1 MEPEVEAV
9 VDFGHFNIYFL
20 FMSKFENEGSRKA
33 AFSVRLAALSSVVL
47 FVLVVAVNALANIL
61 PINGVGTGQL
71 SDELPNLFV
80 PAGITF
86 SIWGLIYV
94 LLGGYTVAVIA
105 AAFGKKSLAGWT
117 AKDGILF
124 SLNMAANAGWIFAW
138 QYRHVGLSLVLMFI
152 ILATLLW
159 LEERQAIA
167 RRGASRTSES
177 GGDLSKF
184 FLSTPINVYLGW
196 ICVATIANVTALLVK
211 SGWNGFGLDPR
222 AWTVA
227 VIATGLAIGLL
238 LVFLRGALAAP
249 LVIVWAYAGIV
260 LKRTEVDASYS
271 KIVWLAAGAAAIV
284 LFLAAIVRFFA
295 VRSRNRGTAP
305 RR

>member
-1 MEPEVEAV
+1 
-9 VDFGHFNIYFL
+9 
-20 FMSKFENEGSRKA
+20 
-33 AFSVRLAALSSVVL
+33 
-47 FVLVVAVNALANIL
+47 
-61 PINGVGTGQL
+61 VGTGQL

-80 PAGITF
+80 PAGLTF
-86 SIWGLIYV
+86 TIWGLIYV
-94 LLGGYTVAVIA
+94 LLAGYTIAAMA

-117 AKDGILF
+117 AVDGFLF

-138 QYRHVGLSLVLMFI
+138 HYRHVGLSLVLMLV
-152 ILATLLW
+152 ILATLIW
-159 LEERQAIA
+159 LEERQALA
-167 RRGASRTSES
+167 RRGESNKSES
-177 GGDLSKF
+177 GGGLSRF

-227 VIATGLAIGLL
+227 VIAAGLAIGLL
-238 LVFLRGALAAP
+238 LAFLRGALAAP

-271 KIVWLAAGAAAIV
+271 KVVWLAAGAAAIV
-284 LFLAAIVRFFA
+284 LLLAAVLRFFA
-295 VRSRNRGTAP
+295 ERSRNRGTAA

>member
-1 MEPEVEAV
+1 MGKYEHA
-9 VDFGHFNIYFL
+9 
-20 FMSKFENEGSRKA
+20 RRRWA
-33 AFSVRLAALSSVVL
+33 ALSLRLAAPSSLVL
-47 FVLVVAVNALANIL
+47 FILVVVVNALANIL

-80 PAGITF
+80 PAGIIF
-86 SIWGLIYV
+86 SIWGLIYA
-94 LLGGYTVAVIA
+94 LLAGYVVAVIA
-105 AAFGKKSLAGWT
+105 AAFGKKSSAGWT

-138 QYRHVGLSLVLMFI
+138 HYRHVGLSMALMLV
-152 ILATLLW
+152 ILATLLR
-159 LEERQAIA
+159 LEERQAVA
-167 RRGASRTSES
+167 RRGATSGSES
-177 GGDLSKF
+177 GGGLSNF

-227 VIATGLAIGLL
+227 VIAAGLAVGLL
-238 LVFLRGALAAP
+238 LVFLRRALAAP

-260 LKRTEVDASYS
+260 LKRTAVDASYS
-271 KIVWLAAGAAAIV
+271 RIVWLAAGAAAIV
-284 LFLAAIVRFFA
+284 LLLAAIVRFFV
-295 VRSRNRGTAP
+295 VRSRNRGAAAGL
-305 RR
+305 